1 MPEHDRVLDGYA
13 AALLSV
19 AEAEDAVAEVEDE
32 LFRFG
37 RTLESSNELR
47 DALIDP
53 ALPDERKKALL
64 QDLLGERAS
73 PTTIHLLELVVEQGR
88 ARQLDVIA
96 QRVSELA
103 AERRRSVVAEVRS
116 AIELSEEERRRLAD
130 VLARATGK
138 HVELKVIVDPEVIGG
153 VVARVGDQV
162 FDGTVRSRLEAARER
177 LGSA

>member
-13 AALLSV
+13 VALLSV

-47 DALIDP
+47 DALINP
-53 ALPDERKKALL
+53 
-64 QDLLGERAS
+64 LGERAS

-96 QRVSELA
+96 DRVSELA
-103 AERRRSVVAEVRS
+103 AERRRSVVAEVRA
-116 AIELSEEERRRLAD
+116 AIDLSEEERRRLAD

-138 HVELKVIVDPEVIGG
+138 QVELKVIVDPEVIGG
-153 VVARVGDQV
+153 AVARVGDQV

>member
-1 MPEHDRVLDGYA
+1 MADEDRVVDGYA
-13 AALLSV
+13 SALLSV
-19 AEAEDAVAEVEDE
+19 AEAEGAVDEVEDE

-37 RTLESSNELR
+37 RTLESSYELR

-73 PTTIHLLELVVEQGR
+73 PTTIHLLELVVAEGR

-96 QRVSELA
+96 ERVSELA
-103 AERRRSVVAEVRS
+103 AERRRMVVAEVRS
-116 AIELSEEERRRLAD
+116 AVDLSEEERRRLTE
-130 VLARATGK
+130 VLARATDK
-138 HVELKVIVDPEVIGG
+138 QIELKVIVDPEVIGG

-162 FDGTVRSRLEAARER
+162 FDGTVRTRLEAARER
-177 LGSA
+177 LGSS

>member
-1 MPEHDRVLDGYA
+1 MVERDRVVEGYA

-19 AEAEDAVAEVEDE
+19 AEAEDAVDEVEDE

-37 RTLESSNELR
+37 RALESASDLR

-53 ALPDERKKALL
+53 ALPVEHKRALL

-73 PTTIHLLELVVEQGR
+73 PTTIHLLALVVEQGR
-88 ARQLDVIA
+88 SRQLDAIA
-96 QRVSELA
+96 QGVSTLA
-103 AERRRSVVAEVRS
+103 AERRRMVVAEVQT
-116 AIELSEEERRRLAD
+116 AIPLSDAERDRLAE

-138 HVELKVIVDPEVIGG
+138 QVELKVIVDPEVIGG
-153 VVARVGDQV
+153 AVARVGDQV

-177 LGSA
+177 LGSG

>member
-1 MPEHDRVLDGYA
+1 MADEDRLVHGYA
-13 AALLSV
+13 SALLSV
-19 AEAEDAVAEVEDE
+19 AEAEGAVGEVEDE

-37 RTLESSNELR
+37 RTLESSNDLR

-73 PTTIHLLELVVEQGR
+73 PTTIHLLELVVAQGR

-96 QRVSELA
+96 EHVSELA
-103 AERRRSVVAEVRS
+103 AERRRMVVAEVRT
-116 AIELSEEERRRLAD
+116 AVDLSEEERRRLAE
-130 VLARATGK
+130 VLARATDK
-138 HVELKVIVDPEVIGG
+138 QIELKVIVDPEVIGG

-162 FDGTVRSRLEAARER
+162 FDGTVRTRLEAARER
-177 LGSA
+177 LGSS

>member
-1 MPEHDRVLDGYA
+1 MADEDRLVDGYA
-13 AALLSV
+13 SALLSV
-19 AEAEDAVAEVEDE
+19 AEAEGAVAEVEDE

-37 RTLESSNELR
+37 RTLESSNDLR

-73 PTTIHLLELVVEQGR
+73 PTTIHLLELVVAQGR

-96 QRVSELA
+96 EHVSELA
-103 AERRRSVVAEVRS
+103 AERRRMVVAEVRT
-116 AIELSEEERRRLAD
+116 AVDLSEEERRRLAE
-130 VLARATGK
+130 VLARATDK
-138 HVELKVIVDPEVIGG
+138 QIELKVIVDPEVIGG

-162 FDGTVRSRLEAARER
+162 FDGTVRTRLEAARER
-177 LGSA
+177 LGSS

>member
-1 MPEHDRVLDGYA
+1 MC
-13 AALLSV
+13 
-19 AEAEDAVAEVEDE
+19 
-32 LFRFG
+32 
-37 RTLESSNELR
+37 SS
-47 DALIDP
+47 D
-53 ALPDERKKALL
+53 
-64 QDLLGERAS
+64 
-73 PTTIHLLELVVEQGR
+73 LVVEQGR

-138 HVELKVIVDPEVIGG
+138 QIELKVIVDPAVIGG
-153 VVARVGDQV
+153 AVARVGDQV